1 MLTRISE
8 FRRHRAIYCHMSRSQ
23 YSSGQYPLTW
33 SIHSF
38 SSSGHSHQL
47 FHLFIIFTNLNQ
59 LSGINADLKHIRPS
73 LNGNCESFL
82 ESVCFLSGKKSKSVF
97 DFLTYS
103 RGTGFSFSYGK
114 VGELIRLIGPSNEI
128 DRVSKFDNSLSFG
141 AKQNALRQIFFAL

>member
-33 SIHSF
+33 SIRSF

-59 LSGINADLKHIRPS
+59 LSGISADLKHIRPS
-73 LNGNCESFL
+73 LNGICESFL
-82 ESVCFLSGKKSKSVF
+82 ESVCFLYVLNCVSLLFLNVHPISFTKTMFLNKQASVSPTAF
-97 DFLTYS
+97 F
-103 RGTGFSFSYGK
+103 R
-114 VGELIRLIGPSNEI
+114 PSP
-128 DRVSKFDNSLSFG
+128 LC
-141 AKQNALRQIFFAL
+141 